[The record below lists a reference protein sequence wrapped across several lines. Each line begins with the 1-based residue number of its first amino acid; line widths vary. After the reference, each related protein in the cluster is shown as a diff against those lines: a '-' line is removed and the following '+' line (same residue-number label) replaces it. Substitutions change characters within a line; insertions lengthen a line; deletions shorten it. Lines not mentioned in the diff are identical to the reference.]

1 MKLTVLAQMP
11 QALSAFQIMTPTP
24 KLSGMLST
32 IGEGDSPNVYQYY
45 SVRAALL
52 TTVSERAVGM
62 KGEYLAPVKTQ
73 EMAVMVVDAPLVMGA
88 DLHLQV

>member
-1 MKLTVLAQMP
+1 M
-11 QALSAFQIMTPTP
+11 
-24 KLSGMLST
+24 
-32 IGEGDSPNVYQYY
+32 
-45 SVRAALL
+45 RAALL